1 VNVAHLELAMSMPM
15 EFIPD
20 PRTVLEDAADME
32 REEKDRQ
39 IRARKQH
46 ELNLI
51 KQAEK
56 VAR

>member
-1 VNVAHLELAMSMPM
+1 MSMPM

-39 IRARKQH
+39 IRARKQQ

>member
-1 VNVAHLELAMSMPM
+1 MNVAHLELAMSMPM

>member
-1 VNVAHLELAMSMPM
+1 MSMPM

-20 PRTVLEDAADME
+20 PRKVLEDAADME
-32 REEKDRQ
+32 REEKERQ